1 MAKKITFLLVL
12 LLGLMLASI
21 SAYATTD
28 TGTTAPD
35 TGLTNDKVSSAD
47 NSGTIPVTNTAN
59 TPANVETAAQ
69 ATGSAPSQPSTTE
82 AINPEETEEEEEC
95 IDYEQC
101 VSEFLDPDVEA
112 TDSFLVNIKWNQK
125 DPVNNPLLYVLT
137 GTIKQ
142 DSESGSP
149 LVVMLYIKADELYIP
164 LMCRGDTN
172 IIETGSVAFV
182 SRTDLLYLGSDRVN
196 EVRIIAFRKEDAD
209 NLIPG
214 ANMQISDKVITAKQT
229 VIIPIPINTDSVLD
243 ALKLK

>member
-12 LLGLMLASI
+12 LLGLIFASI

-47 NSGTIPVTNTAN
+47 NSGTIPVINTAN
-59 TPANVETAAQ
+59 VGTATE
-69 ATGSAPSQPSTTE
+69 ATDSAPSRTSTTE
-82 AINPEETEEEEEC
+82 EKEEEEES

-101 VSEFLDPDVEA
+101 VTEFLDPDVEA

-149 LVVMLYIKADELYIP
+149 LVVMLYIKADDLYIP
-164 LMCRGDTN
+164 LICRGGTN

-214 ANMQISDKVITAKQT
+214 VNVQISDKMITAKQT

>member
-12 LLGLMLASI
+12 LLGLIFASI

-35 TGLTNDKVSSAD
+35 TGLTN
-47 NSGTIPVTNTAN
+47 
-59 TPANVETAAQ
+59 E
-69 ATGSAPSQPSTTE
+69 ATGSAPSRTSTTE
-82 AINPEETEEEEEC
+82 EKEEEEES

-101 VSEFLDPDVEA
+101 VTEFLDPDVEA

-149 LVVMLYIKADELYIP
+149 LVVMLYIKADDLYIP
-164 LMCRGDTN
+164 LICRGGTN

-214 ANMQISDKVITAKQT
+214 VNVQISDKMITAKQT
-229 VIIPIPINTDSVLD
+229 VIIPIRINTDSVLD